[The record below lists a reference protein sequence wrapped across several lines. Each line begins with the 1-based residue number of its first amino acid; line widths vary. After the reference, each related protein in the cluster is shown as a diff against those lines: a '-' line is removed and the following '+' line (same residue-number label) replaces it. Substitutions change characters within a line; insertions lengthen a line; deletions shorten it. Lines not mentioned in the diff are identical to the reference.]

1 MKTLRSKSKTERIMQ
16 IVLITLMVIVCLVVL
31 FPLFYMTMTAF
42 RTDQDVVYNGYRL
55 IPETF
60 TLKTFTSV
68 LSATSSQPVLRW
80 FGNSFLAAA
89 LSTVLTVLVDAL
101 AAYGYARMNFKGRD
115 VIFAMLMLTIMI
127 PGVINLIPTYSIVS
141 TLHLKNTV
149 WALVLP
155 GLGGVGNIFLIRQF
169 MYTIPK
175 QLDEAAFIDGA
186 GHVRTFF
193 SVILPQLVPVLVT
206 VGLFSFL
213 GSWNDLLWPLI
224 VMTDTSKRTLTA
236 GLSVLQGQYDRRY
249 ASLMAATLVSAIPVM
264 AIYLVAQKYLLQG
277 ISFTSGMKD

>member
-1 MKTLRSKSKTERIMQ
+1 ML
-16 IVLITLMVIVCLVVL
+16 L
-31 FPLFYMTMTAF
+31 
-42 RTDQDVVYNGYRL
+42 G
-55 IPETF
+55 
-60 TLKTFTSV
+60 V
-68 LSATSSQPVLRW
+68 LSSCGDEGTTPG
-80 FGNSFLAAA
+80 GNNDEPSGDAVTITFWNPITGPDA
-89 LSTVLTVLVDAL
+89 SYMQELVRDFNDEYAGRFFVRADAQ
-101 AAYGYARMNFKGRD
+101 AEANHYQR
-115 VIFAMLMLTIMI
+115 ILMLTIMI

-141 TLHLKNTV
+141 ALHLKNTV

-193 SVILPQLVPVLVT
+193 SVVLPQLVPVLVT
-206 VGLFSFL
+206 VDLFSFL

-264 AIYLVAQKYLLQG
+264 VIYLVAQKYLMQG
-277 ISFTSGMKD
+277 ISLTSGMKD